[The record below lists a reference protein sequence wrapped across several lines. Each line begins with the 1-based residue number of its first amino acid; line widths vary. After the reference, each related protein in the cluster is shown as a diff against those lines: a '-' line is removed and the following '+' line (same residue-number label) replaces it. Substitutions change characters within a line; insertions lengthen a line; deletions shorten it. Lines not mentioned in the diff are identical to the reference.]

1 MKTRAI
7 ARRGAC
13 AAALVGLA
21 ACAAGCGLEHT
32 IFGTPSRYLLTARD
46 VLALPDEE
54 ATLRA
59 GLESGSFLHDT
70 PGIPIRFQCEGRLNC
85 VAVTDEEGHATAPFR
100 PPGPGDYLVT
110 VSVEPMTLKE
120 APPQPVTLL
129 VACRQADEPLAVVD
143 LDKTLVASGFKSVL
157 WGDPRPMPRSMEV
170 MRRLAKERTIIYL
183 THRAD
188 FLGPKSKA
196 WLRDFGYP
204 HGPLLAANIREVFEK
219 SGSYKTAV
227 LQGLRQRFCGPA
239 IGIGDQISD
248 ALAYERS
255 GVEPFL
261 LLPAP
266 PGAGASELRNL
277 ADSLQ
282 ALPEGA
288 QVAANWTEI
297 EQVLFGGQ
305 SHPRAAVQAELRQ
318 RADELDKHKK
328 AG

>member
-1 MKTRAI
+1 MKTRPI

-46 VLALPDEE
+46 VLVLPDEQV
-54 ATLRA
+54 TLWA
-59 GLESGSFLHDT
+59 GLESGSFLRDT
-70 PGIPIRFQCEGRLNC
+70 PGIPIRFRCEGRLNC
-85 VAVTDEEGHATAPFR
+85 VAVTDDEGHATAPFR
-100 PPGPGDYLVT
+100 PPAPGDYLVT
-110 VSVEPMTLKE
+110 VSVEPTALKE
-120 APPQPVTLL
+120 SPPQPVTLL

-157 WGDPRPMPRSMEV
+157 WGDPRPMSRSMEV
-170 MRRLAKERTIIYL
+170 TRRLAKDRTIVYL

-196 WLRDFGYP
+196 WLHDFGYP
-204 HGPLLAANIREVFEK
+204 RGPLLAANISEVFEK
-219 SGSYKTAV
+219 SGSYKAAV

-239 IGIGDQISD
+239 IGIGDQVSD

-255 GVEPFL
+255 GLEPIL
-261 LLPAP
+261 LLNIP
-266 PGAGASELRNL
+266 PNADAHEFRKL

-282 ALPEGA
+282 ALPESA
-288 QVAANWTEI
+288 QVVTNWTEI
-297 EQVLFGGQ
+297 ERVLFGGQ
-305 SHPRAAVQAELRQ
+305 SRLSPAVQAELRR